1 MTNEEKIELKR
12 KWKNIFLRIE
22 VIIGVIAVIF
32 GIGLTVMVWK
42 EGYFV
47 GALML
52 VVTGIISI
60 FLGLKELVL
69 PSDNIF
75 HWQSL
80 FFMIVRRAFFFLNVV
95 LTALVFGTMTH
106 LPAVYFASSEQ
117 LPIWTSAH
125 SLTLFLKNVSVW
137 RFDPEN

>member
-1 MTNEEKIELKR
+1 MTEEQLKMR
-12 KWKNIFLRIE
+12 TKWKNIFLRIE
-22 VIIGVIAVIF
+22 IIIGIIAVIF
-32 GIGLTVMVWK
+32 GVGLTVLVWK

-52 VVTGIISI
+52 VVTGLISI
-60 FLGLKELVL
+60 FLGLKELVV

-80 FFMIVRRAFFFLNVV
+80 FFIIVRRAFFFLNLI

-106 LPAVYFASSEQ
+106 L
-117 LPIWTSAH
+117 LG
-125 SLTLFLKNVSVW
+125 
-137 RFDPEN
+137 

>member
-1 MTNEEKIELKR
+1 MTDEEKVQLKL

-22 VIIGVIAVIF
+22 IIIGIIAVIF

-42 EGYFV
+42 EGYFI

-52 VVTGIISI
+52 VVTGLISI
-60 FLGLKELVL
+60 FLGLKELVV

-80 FFMIVRRAFFFLNVV
+80 FFIIVRRAFFFLNLI

-106 LPAVYFASSEQ
+106 L
-117 LPIWTSAH
+117 
-125 SLTLFLKNVSVW
+125 LT
-137 RFDPEN
+137 

>member
-1 MTNEEKIELKR
+1 MTEEQLKTR
-12 KWKNIFLRIE
+12 LKWKNIVLRIE

-32 GIGLTVMVWK
+32 GLGLTVLVWK

-52 VVTGIISI
+52 VVTGLISI
-60 FLGLKELVL
+60 FLGLKELVV

-80 FFMIVRRAFFFLNVV
+80 LFIIVRRAFFFLNLI

-106 LPAVYFASSEQ
+106 L
-117 LPIWTSAH
+117 LG
-125 SLTLFLKNVSVW
+125 
-137 RFDPEN
+137 